1 LENGE
6 SEELIARR
14 NFEKTKKKLWVQ
26 GLMGDDL
33 FWYKTA
39 QLVQLR
45 CLCSGLGDTGQHVPC
60 SEDRSVAS
68 FYNKQTEQYNSH
80 AMPLQVKC
88 IPFSVLLSYI
98 NQ

>member
-1 LENGE
+1 M
-6 SEELIARR
+6 
-14 NFEKTKKKLWVQ
+14 T
-26 GLMGDDL
+26 
-33 FWYKTA
+33 
-39 QLVQLR
+39 
-45 CLCSGLGDTGQHVPC
+45 CSGTRQLNLCNCAVCAPVLEIQDNMFHVLKI
-60 SEDRSVAS
+60 DRFAS